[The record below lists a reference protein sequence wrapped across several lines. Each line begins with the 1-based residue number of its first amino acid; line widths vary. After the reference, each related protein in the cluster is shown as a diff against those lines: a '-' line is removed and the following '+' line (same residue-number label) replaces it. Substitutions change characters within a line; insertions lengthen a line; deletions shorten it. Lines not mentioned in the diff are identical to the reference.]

1 MNKLAVYLNQ
11 HIDGVVYSAPNI
23 LEKYSRD
30 RSILHYKPR
39 LVALPA
45 NDMDVR
51 RLVKFVSQ
59 LASKGMS
66 MPITVRGT
74 GYSKTG
80 AAIGSGIILS
90 TERLKSIQ
98 EIDVRQRLIR
108 VQAGATLAE
117 IRTALDA
124 TGLELPVF
132 GDPRETIGGLVSTCA
147 PASANTKAST
157 ILDFVEEM
165 EVVLADGSLAHLR
178 QMSHSKAAKIASK
191 KSLEGKIYKDLSDW
205 LGKNAELVDKVKEA
219 TENKAWYPGIKD
231 VVTKRGV
238 DLSALFCGAEGSIG
252 VITELILRVEPI
264 FESPNYIAVPCANP
278 KEFAKAVE
286 LLEKEKFTDIV
297 FYDTEIFAEIEK
309 TGKSLKFFR
318 KPSKDGYL
326 LVANAKDD
334 SRAKRRSKMRA
345 LGRKLPSSMRLIIAD
360 ENNIGEFAAVHENLI
375 AYLSESNLEYRVPV
389 VDQVYI
395 PAEKRAEFLSR
406 VDDLAKEF
414 SMTLPVYGS
423 IDYNIY
429 TVRPKLRPDDIE
441 SYKTMISFLR
451 AYIKLVG
458 EMEGHVCGGA
468 PEGRFLA
475 PFLKAEVNPA
485 IFELNKKIR
494 EIMDPDGVFTD
505 GIKTDADA
513 RLIFK
518 HFRTEYGEDLQSSY

>member
-45 NDMDVR
+45 NTMDVR
-51 RLVKFVSQ
+51 RLIKFASQ
-59 LASKGMS
+59 LANKGMS
-66 MPITVRGT
+66 MPVTVRGA

-90 TERLKSIQ
+90 TERLNHIQ
-98 EIDVRQRLIR
+98 EIDMRQRLIR
-108 VQAGATLAE
+108 VQAGATLSE

-132 GDPRETIGGLVSTCA
+132 GDPHETIGGLVSTCA
-147 PASANTKAST
+147 PASANTKPST

-165 EVVLADGSLAHLR
+165 EVVLADGSLAHVR
-178 QMSHSKAAKIASK
+178 QTGMGKASRLAKEK
-191 KSLEGKIYKDLSDW
+191 NFEGKIYEDLTDW
-205 LGKNAELVDKVKEA
+205 LTKNAALVDKIKEP
-219 TENKAWYPGIKD
+219 TESKAWYPGLKD
-231 VVTKRGV
+231 TVSKRGV
-238 DLSALFCGAEGSIG
+238 NMAAIFCGAEGSLG
-252 VITELILRVEPI
+252 VVTELILRVEPI
-264 FESPNYIAVPCANP
+264 FESPNYIAIPCANP
-278 KEFAKAVE
+278 NEFARAVE
-286 LLEKEKFTDIV
+286 LLEKEKFTDIL

-334 SRAKRRSKMRA
+334 SRVRRRSKIRN
-345 LGRKLPSSMRLIIAD
+345 LGKKLPSSMRLILAD
-360 ENNIGEFAAVHENLI
+360 DDNLGEFAAIHENLI
-375 AYLSESNLEYRVPV
+375 AYLSENNLEYRVPV
-389 VDQVYI
+389 IDQVYI
-395 PAEKRAEFLSR
+395 PAENRAEFLKA
-406 VDDLAKEF
+406 VDELADEF

-423 IDYNIY
+423 IDYNLY
-429 TVRPKLRPDDIE
+429 TVRPKLRPDNVE
-441 SYKTMISFLR
+441 SYKNMIGFVRS
-451 AYIKLVG
+451 YIRLIEDMG
-458 EMEGHVCGGA
+458 GFVCGGA

-475 PFLKAEVNPA
+475 PFLKASVNPA
-485 IFELNKKIR
+485 IFELNRKIK
-494 EIMDPDGVFTD
+494 EIMDPDGVFCD

>member
-45 NDMDVR
+45 NVMDVR
-51 RLVKFVSQ
+51 RLVKFASQ
-59 LASKGMS
+59 LADKGMN
-66 MPITVRGT
+66 MPITVRGA

-90 TERLKSIQ
+90 TERLRGIQ

-108 VQAGATLAE
+108 VQAGASLAE

-132 GDPRETIGGLVSTCA
+132 GDSHETIGGLVATCA
-147 PASANTKAST
+147 PASVNTKPST

-178 QMSHSKAAKIASK
+178 QISKGKAAKLGAEK
-191 KSLEGKIYKDLSDW
+191 NLEGKIYKGLTDW
-205 LGKNAELVDKVKEA
+205 ATKNAELVEKVKDA
-219 TENKAWYPGIKD
+219 KENKAWYPGLKNT
-231 VVTKRGV
+231 VTKRGV
-238 DLSALFCGAEGSIG
+238 DLSAIFCGSEGTLG

-264 FESPNYIAVPCANP
+264 FESPNYVAIPCANAN
-278 KEFAKAVE
+278 EFAKAVE
-286 LLEKEKFTDIV
+286 LLESEKFTDIL
-297 FYDTEIFAEIEK
+297 FYDTEIFCEIEK

-326 LVANAKDD
+326 LIANAKDD
-334 SRAKRRSKMRA
+334 SRVKRRSKIRA
-345 LGRKLPSSMRLIIAD
+345 LGRKLPKSMRLILAD

-395 PAEKRAEFLSR
+395 PAENRAKFLKA
-406 VDDLAKEF
+406 VDDMAKDF
-414 SMTLPVYGS
+414 STTLPVYGS

-429 TVRPKLRPDDIE
+429 TVRPKLRPDDMD
-441 SYKTMISFLR
+441 SYKSMIAFIR
-451 AYIKLVG
+451 KYTKLVS
-458 EMEGHVCGGA
+458 EMGGYACGGA

-475 PFLKAEVNPA
+475 PFLKVDVNPA
-485 IFELNKKIR
+485 IYALHKKVKDI
-494 EIMDPDGVFTD
+494 IDPSGVFSDGV
-505 GIKTDADA
+505 KTDADA

>member
-30 RSILHYKPR
+30 RSVLHYKPR

-45 NDMDVR
+45 NAMDVR
-51 RLVKFVSQ
+51 RLVKFASQ
-59 LASKGMS
+59 LASKGMN
-66 MPITVRGT
+66 MPITVRGA

-90 TERLKSIQ
+90 TERLRGIQ

-132 GDPRETIGGLVSTCA
+132 GDPHETIGGLVSTCA
-147 PASANTKAST
+147 PASVNTKPAT
-157 ILDFVEEM
+157 ILDFIEEM
-165 EVVLADGSLAHLR
+165 EVVLADGSLAHVR
-178 QMSHSKAAKIASK
+178 QISRGKAAKLAAEK
-191 KSLEGKIYKDLSDW
+191 TQEGKAYKSLTDW
-205 LGKNAELVDKVKEA
+205 FNKNAELVDKVKDA
-219 TENKAWYPGIKD
+219 TENKAWYPGLKQ
-231 VVTKRGV
+231 VATKRNV
-238 DLSALFCGAEGSIG
+238 DLSAIFCGAEGTLG

-264 FESPNYIAVPCANP
+264 FESPNYIAIPCANP

-286 LLEKEKFTDIV
+286 LLENEKFTDIL

-334 SRAKRRSKMRA
+334 SRVKRRSKIHS
-345 LGRKLPSSMRLIIAD
+345 LGKKLPASMRLILAD
-360 ENNIGEFAAVHENLI
+360 ESNIGEFAAVHENLI
-375 AYLSESNLEYRVPV
+375 AYLSENNLEYRVPV

-395 PAEKRAEFLSR
+395 PAENRAKFLSA
-406 VDDLAKEF
+406 VDDLAKDF

-429 TVRPKLRPDDIE
+429 TVRPKLRPDDME
-441 SYKTMISFLR
+441 SYKTMIAFMR
-451 AYIKLVG
+451 KYIKLVG
-458 EMEGHVCGGA
+458 EMNGYVCGGA

-475 PFLKAEVNPA
+475 PFLKVETNPA
-485 IFELNKKIR
+485 LFALHEKIKG
-494 EIMDPDGVFTD
+494 IMDPSGVFSDGV
-505 GIKTDADA
+505 KTDADA
-513 RLIFK
+513 RLVFK

>member
-30 RSILHYKPR
+30 RSILRYKPR

-45 NDMDVR
+45 NVMDVR
-51 RLVKFVSQ
+51 RLVKFASQ
-59 LASKGMS
+59 LASKGMNI
-66 MPITVRGT
+66 PITVRGA

-80 AAIGSGIILS
+80 GAIGSGIILS
-90 TERLKSIQ
+90 TERLKAIQ

-132 GDPRETIGGLVSTCA
+132 GDPHETIGGLVSTCA
-147 PASANTKAST
+147 PASANTRPAT

-165 EVVLADGSLAHLR
+165 EVVLADGSLVHAR
-178 QMSHSKAAKIASK
+178 PVSKSKANKIASEK
-191 KSLEGKIYKDLSDW
+191 TLEGKVYKNLTEW
-205 LGKNAELVDKVKEA
+205 LTKNAELVEKVNEA
-219 TENKAWYPGIKD
+219 KENKSWYPGLKKT
-231 VVTKRGV
+231 VTKRGV
-238 DLSALFCGAEGSIG
+238 NLSALFCGAEGTLG

-264 FESPNYIAVPCANP
+264 FESPNYVAVPCANP

-286 LLEKEKFTDIV
+286 LLEKEKFTDIL

-309 TGKSLKFFR
+309 TGKTVKFFR
-318 KPSKDGYL
+318 KPNKNGYL
-326 LVANAKDD
+326 LIANAKDD
-334 SRAKRRSKMRA
+334 SRAKRRAKIHA
-345 LGRKLPSSMRLIIAD
+345 LGKKLPSTMRLIIAD
-360 ENNIGEFAAVHENLI
+360 KDNIGEFAAVHENLI

-395 PAEKRAEFLSR
+395 PAENRAKF
-406 VDDLAKEF
+406 LAKVDELAEEF
-414 SMTLPVYGS
+414 KTTLPVYGS

-429 TVRPKLRPDDIE
+429 TVRPKLRPDDVE
-441 SYKTMISFLR
+441 SYKLMIAFMR
-451 AYIKLVG
+451 KYIKLVD
-458 EMEGHVCGGA
+458 EMGGHVCGGA

-475 PFLKAEVNPA
+475 PFLKTEVNPA
-485 IFELNKKIR
+485 IFKLNQKAK
-494 EIMDPDGVFTD
+494 EIMDPSGVFND
-505 GIKTDADA
+505 GAKTDADA

>member
-30 RSILHYKPR
+30 RSVLHYKPR

-45 NDMDVR
+45 NVMDVR
-51 RLVKFVSQ
+51 RLVKFASQ
-59 LASKGMS
+59 LASKGMN
-66 MPITVRGT
+66 MPITVRGA

-90 TERLKSIQ
+90 TERLNAIQ

-132 GDPRETIGGLVSTCA
+132 GDPHETIGGLVSTCA
-147 PASANTKAST
+147 PASANTKPAT

-178 QMSHSKAAKIASK
+178 QVSRPKATKLATEKN
-191 KSLEGKIYKDLSDW
+191 LEGKIYKNLTEW
-205 LGKNAELVDKVKEA
+205 INKNAELVAKLKDA
-219 TENKAWYPGIKD
+219 SENKAWYPGLKE
-231 VVTKRGV
+231 VASRRGI
-238 DLSALFCGAEGSIG
+238 DLSAIFCGAEGSLG

-264 FESPNYIAVPCANP
+264 FESPNYIAIPCANP

-286 LLEKEKFTDIV
+286 LLEKEKFTDIL

-309 TGKSLKFFR
+309 TGKTVKFFR

-326 LVANAKDD
+326 LIANAKDD
-334 SRAKRRSKMRA
+334 SRAKRRAKIHS
-345 LGRKLPSSMRLIIAD
+345 LGRKLPSSMRLIPAD
-360 ENNIGEFAAVHENLI
+360 EKNIGDFAAVHENLI

-395 PAEKRAEFLSR
+395 PAENRAKFLSS

-441 SYKTMISFLR
+441 SYKTTIAFLR
-451 AYIKLVG
+451 AYIKLVD
-458 EMEGHVCGGA
+458 EMQGFVCGGA

-485 IFELNKKIR
+485 IFELNKKVK
-494 EIMDPDGVFTD
+494 EIMDPSGVFTD

>member
-45 NDMDVR
+45 NVMDVR
-51 RLVKFVSQ
+51 RLVKFASQ
-59 LASKGMS
+59 LADKGMN
-66 MPITVRGT
+66 MPITVRGA

-90 TERLKSIQ
+90 TERLRGIQ

-108 VQAGATLAE
+108 VQAGASLAE

-132 GDPRETIGGLVSTCA
+132 GDSHETIGGLVATCA
-147 PASANTKAST
+147 PASVNTKPST

-178 QMSHSKAAKIASK
+178 QISKGKAAKLGAEK
-191 KSLEGKIYKDLSDW
+191 NLEGKIYKGLTDW
-205 LGKNAELVDKVKEA
+205 ATKNAELVEKVKDA
-219 TENKAWYPGIKD
+219 KENKAWYPGLKNT
-231 VVTKRGV
+231 VTKRGV
-238 DLSALFCGAEGSIG
+238 DLLAIFCGSEGTLG

-264 FESPNYIAVPCANP
+264 FESPNYVAIPCANAN
-278 KEFAKAVE
+278 EFAKAVE
-286 LLEKEKFTDIV
+286 LLESEKFTDIL
-297 FYDTEIFAEIEK
+297 FYDTEIFCEIEK

-326 LVANAKDD
+326 LIANAKDD
-334 SRAKRRSKMRA
+334 SRVKRRSKIRA
-345 LGRKLPSSMRLIIAD
+345 LGRKLPKSMRLILAD

-395 PAEKRAEFLSR
+395 PAENRAKFLKA
-406 VDDLAKEF
+406 VDDMAKDF
-414 SMTLPVYGS
+414 STTLPVYGS

-429 TVRPKLRPDDIE
+429 TVRPKLRPDDMD
-441 SYKTMISFLR
+441 SYKSMIAFIR
-451 AYIKLVG
+451 KYTKLVS
-458 EMEGHVCGGA
+458 EMGGYACGGA

-475 PFLKAEVNPA
+475 PFLKVDVNPA
-485 IFELNKKIR
+485 IYALHKKVKD
-494 EIMDPDGVFTD
+494 IMDPSGVFSDGV
-505 GIKTDADA
+505 KTDADA